1 MHKEK
6 SRFKENI
13 NYMKHKT
20 KNAQNGNMKIK
31 ISVMNSVAIILALNF
46 AIWTMKSDCNV
57 NSIY

>member
-46 AIWTMKSDCNV
+46 AI
-57 NSIY
+57 